1 MDERHFQEKLA
12 ELMDK
17 VKNLPEVNQQRVRE
31 SAEKNQQRRERLHAS
46 MAELQESLDHLRL
59 SVKYLVF
66 DLEATKRENAYLRKL
81 LEHQQRDD
89 NADEQSDNFYEG
101 GEEAGGD

>member
-1 MDERHFQEKLA
+1 MDERRFQEKLA

-17 VKNLPEVNQQRVRE
+17 VKNLPEAQQQRMRDNT
-31 SAEKNQQRRERLHAS
+31 EKSQQRRDRLESS

-66 DLEATKRENAYLRKL
+66 DLEATKRENAYLRRL
-81 LEHQQRDD
+81 LEHHQR
-89 NADEQSDNFYEG
+89 NQAPPEQDDNFYEG
-101 GEEAGGD
+101 DGSSSD